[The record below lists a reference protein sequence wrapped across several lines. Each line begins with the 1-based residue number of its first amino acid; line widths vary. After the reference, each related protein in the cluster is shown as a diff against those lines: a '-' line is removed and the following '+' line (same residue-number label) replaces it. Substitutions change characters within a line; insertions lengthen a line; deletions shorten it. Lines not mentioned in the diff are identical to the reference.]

1 MNVSSKTDVIKL
13 LESQILKIQTMRI
26 GINGEALLISTKNA
40 LKLKFLK
47 NPKALEFK
55 KIFEGFRRS

>member
-1 MNVSSKTDVIKL
+1 MNVSSKTDVTKL
-13 LESQILKIQTMRI
+13 LESQKLILKIQTMRI

-40 LKLKFLK
+40 VKLKFLK

-55 KIFEGFRRS
+55 KIFEVS